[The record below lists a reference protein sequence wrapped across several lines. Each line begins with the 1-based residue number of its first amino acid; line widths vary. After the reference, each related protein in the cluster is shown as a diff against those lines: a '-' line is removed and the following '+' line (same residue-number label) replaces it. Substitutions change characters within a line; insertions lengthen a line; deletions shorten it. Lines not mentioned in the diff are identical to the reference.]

1 MVLSPA
7 NQRQYIF
14 RELAHLKSDIVNIVN
29 LNDFTDSSLA
39 LLSCPTLSESALIGN
54 GTFAFAFTIVAHR
67 GGCDSDL
74 SKHRRMRVNRKE
86 RQETKET
93 IRRAL
98 KSRTCL
104 EPFPGKL
111 QA

>member
-1 MVLSPA
+1 M
-7 NQRQYIF
+7 F
-14 RELAHLKSDIVNIVN
+14 RELANMKSDIVYIVN

-54 GTFAFAFTIVAHR
+54 GIFTLAFTMLVQS
-67 GGCDSDL
+67 GGCDNER
-74 SKHRRMRVNRKE
+74 SKHLRVRVNRKE

>member
-1 MVLSPA
+1 M
-7 NQRQYIF
+7 F
-14 RELAHLKSDIVNIVN
+14 RELANMKSDIVYIVN

-54 GTFAFAFTIVAHR
+54 GIFACAFHNDRNIVVAVTVNDL
-67 GGCDSDL
+67 GILGCMI
-74 SKHRRMRVNRKE
+74 SKEE